1 MTLID
6 DKPAP
11 AEAPE
16 PAGASS
22 ARPSIKGN
30 PWLPTPRG
38 VWLVTGIEL
47 RRRRPTVK
55 GWVFYGLLV
64 AAILGLGILVAAVS
78 PEEKTSTP
86 LEMVLVLVLGAG
98 MLIAPSLAATS
109 INGDSSEGVL
119 APLQMTR
126 LTAGDL
132 ALGKLLSSWFIA
144 FAVLL
149 TTTPLL
155 VYAFSRSGWHW
166 DELLTV
172 LGAILLVVLT
182 STAIGLAWSAIAAR
196 AVASVSL
203 AHLTTGFLL
212 LGTLLTFV
220 FVQPLVSEDVANTY
234 AYPDY
239 EQMTPEQQQ
248 ALDHAYETGDFS
260 ELDVASLAC
269 IEETSTYG
277 VPHTERIAWIV
288 LANPVVMIGEV
299 SPIVSPLTY
308 EEDGR
313 AAPGMFAAMHS
324 SVSGWRIGPDEE
336 QLTGDSYDECANLE
350 ALAAGQ
356 DPYADEQYSDEEW
369 QAQWEAEQERSATYD
384 RAPWIG
390 LGVEAALLLGSVWIV
405 VARLRVPYKKLR
417 AGSRVA

>member
-1 MTLID
+1 MTLVD
-6 DKPAP
+6 QNPAP

-16 PAGASS
+16 PAPASS
-22 ARPSIKGN
+22 ARPAIRGN

-55 GWVFYGLLV
+55 GWIFYGLLV
-64 AAILGLGILVAAVS
+64 AVILGLGILVAMVS
-78 PEEKTSTP
+78 PEGLTSIP

-132 ALGKLLSSWFIA
+132 ALGKLLSSWLIA
-144 FAVLL
+144 FFVLL
-149 TTTPLL
+149 TIAPLM
-155 VYAFSRSGWHW
+155 VYAFVRSGWHG
-166 DELLTV
+166 DELAIV
-172 LGAILLVVLT
+172 LAAILLVVLT
-182 STAIGLAWSAIAAR
+182 STAIGLAWSSLAAR

-220 FVQPLVSEDVANTY
+220 FTQPLVSETVTDSSRYV
-234 AYPDY
+234 DY
-239 EQMTPEQQQ
+239 EALTDEQR
-248 ALDHAYETGDFS
+248 AAYDSWDWS
-260 ELDVASLAC
+260 EVDPATLPCTTDTDPW
-269 IEETSTYG
+269 EYG
-277 VPHTERIAWIV
+277 VAHTERTAWIV
-288 LANPVVMIGEV
+288 LANPVVMIGEM
-299 SPIVSPLTY
+299 SPIVSYETW

-313 AAPGMFAAMHS
+313 AAPGLFAEMHA
-324 SVSGWRIGPDEE
+324 SVSGWRIGPSEADLAG
-336 QLTGDSYDECANLE
+336 QQWDECAMLV
-350 ALAAGQ
+350 
-356 DPYADEQYSDEEW
+356 ADVNGEDYYGGSGGD
-369 QAQWEAEQERSATYD
+369 WEAEQEERSTYD

-390 LGVEAALLLGSVWIV
+390 LGVQGVLLLGSIWIV

-417 AGSRVA
+417 QGSRVA